1 MNSTK
6 AGGKEVLIMTPPL
19 PEIPEQQLTLLVV
32 FVPRDDV

>member
-6 AGGKEVLIMTPPL
+6 SGGRNVLIMTPPL
-19 PEIPEQQLTLLVV
+19 PEIPEQQLTLPFV